1 MENLDTRTPKE
12 RNINDT
18 STAEMCNTGTS
29 KRLNRKQRR
38 DMKFRRGLWKQRNR
52 RLNRYKKK

>member
-1 MENLDTRTPKE
+1 MEKLDTSTPKK

-18 STAEMCNTGTS
+18 STAEMCNTGTP

-38 DMKFRRGLWKQRNR
+38 DMKFRRGLWKQNKR
-52 RLNRYKKK
+52 

>member
-1 MENLDTRTPKE
+1 MENLDTSSPKT
-12 RNINDT
+12 IKDDYDT

-38 DMKFRRGLWKQRNR
+38 DMKFRRGLWKQKN
-52 RLNRYKKK
+52 K

>member
-1 MENLDTRTPKE
+1 MENLDTSTPEE

-18 STAEMCNTGTS
+18 STAEMCNTGTP

-38 DMKFRRGLWKQRNR
+38 DMKFRRGLWKQRSR
-52 RLNRYKKK
+52 RLKG

>member
-1 MENLDTRTPKE
+1 MENLDTSSPKE

-18 STAEMCNTGTS
+18 SIAEMCNTGTP

-38 DMKFRRGLWKQRNR
+38 DMKFRRGLWKQESK
-52 RLNRYKKK
+52 RLKD